1 MNKKLL
7 CLTNRIALR
16 IDPAPDAV
24 QTTADLVVMLLTTR
38 CPASLSVR
46 ANPETQQSGFLHSLQ
61 LWHYPVLSYP
71 AADAV
76 ARSPR
81 VAVVVLDVIHPACS
95 TATDP
100 LQHHS
105 CNAIFPASPD

>member
-46 ANPETQQSGFLHSLQ
+46 ANPETQQIEIIAEYGASRASAPLLHPPNGPKKPKTTVRTLH
-61 LWHYPVLSYP
+61 LKKRRCT
-71 AADAV
+71 AA
-76 ARSPR
+76 ARLR
-81 VAVVVLDVIHPACS
+81 RI
-95 TATDP
+95 
-100 LQHHS
+100 
-105 CNAIFPASPD
+105 N